1 MSKGLIQDGYVFQS
15 VPLLEWSISK
25 VLYKCDINNITGT
38 SIYLYMHADV
48 IFIK

>member
-25 VLYKCDINNITGT
+25 VLYKCDINNITVYLPFYA
-38 SIYLYMHADV
+38 IYADV
-48 IFIK
+48 VLIK